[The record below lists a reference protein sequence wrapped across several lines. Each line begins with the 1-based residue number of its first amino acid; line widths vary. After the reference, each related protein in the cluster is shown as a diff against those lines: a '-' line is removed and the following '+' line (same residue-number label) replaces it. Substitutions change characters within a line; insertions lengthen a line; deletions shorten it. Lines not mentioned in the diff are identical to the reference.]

1 MPYANQYNAS
11 IAQAVR
17 GYSQKHIDRE
27 NAINDF
33 NTSYEIP
40 SKVEASVLKEPE
52 VHGGNGFAAATVADL
67 GIEPTLGA
75 TGGAEAGVKRRA
87 RKKVI
92 QIGEGLAAAGVS
104 PATSKPKR
112 ARKKKTEEEVPPP
125 DLSAA
130 GVSGGKRKKKGGAL
144 LSLKDL
150 DGMHGQPADT
160 IRAKVAPTAKPEA
173 AAGGSRVVGAGVSGG
188 ANRSRRNAIVK
199 EVMKKHGLSLPAASK
214 YVKEHKLY

>member
-112 ARKKKTEEEVPPP
+112 VRKKKTEEEVPPP

>member
-33 NTSYEIP
+33 STSYEIP

-125 DLSAA
+125 ELSAA

-173 AAGGSRVVGAGVSGG
+173 AGGSCVGAGVSGG
-188 ANRSRRNAIVK
+188 AKRSRRNAIVK

>member
-27 NAINDF
+27 NAMNDF

-52 VHGGNGFAAATVADL
+52 VHGGSGFAAATVADL

-75 TGGAEAGVKRRA
+75 TGGAEAENKKKRV

-92 QIGEGLAAAGVS
+92 EVGEGLAAAGVS
-104 PATSKPKR
+104 GGGTTAAGKPKR
-112 ARKKKTEEEVPPP
+112 
-125 DLSAA
+125 S
-130 GVSGGKRKKKGGAL
+130 RKKKGEG
-144 LSLKDL
+144 
-150 DGMHGQPADT
+150 
-160 IRAKVAPTAKPEA
+160 VAASPP
-173 AAGGSRVVGAGVSGG
+173 RMQGVSGG
-188 ANRSRRNAIVK
+188 ALLTLKDLGAMHGQPEPTIQAKVAVKAEGRGTVGSGVSGGARGKRNAIVK

>member
-112 ARKKKTEEEVPPP
+112 ARKKKTEEEVPP

>member
-33 NTSYEIP
+33 STSYEIP

-112 ARKKKTEEEVPPP
+112 ARKKKTEEVVPPP
-125 DLSAA
+125 PELSAA

-150 DGMHGQPADT
+150 DGMREQPADT

-173 AAGGSRVVGAGVSGG
+173 AAGGSRVGAGVSGG
-188 ANRSRRNAIVK
+188 ANRSKRNAIVK

>member
-33 NTSYEIP
+33 STSYEIP

-92 QIGEGLAAAGVS
+92 QIGEGLAAAGVP

-112 ARKKKTEEEVPPP
+112 VRKKKAEEEVPPP
-125 DLSAA
+125 ELSAD

-150 DGMHGQPADT
+150 DGMQGQPADT
-160 IRAKVAPTAKPEA
+160 IRAKVAPMAKPETVA
-173 AAGGSRVVGAGVSGG
+173 GAGVSGG
-188 ANRSRRNAIVK
+188 GLRGRRNAIVK